1 MHVVKRDGR
10 TESVSFDKITLRIS
24 NLVELEGHK
33 VLDNVDVISLVQKV
47 IRHVYQGVTTVELD
61 EQTAVTSA
69 AMITVHPDYDS
80 LAGRVCVSNNHKT
93 TPWSFAECV
102 DALMSNVDVNGSP
115 NPLLAPWF
123 PSVVAEHEERIQAAI
138 DYDRDFECTYFGF
151 KTLEKGYLIKATRS
165 RSAKPAVVERPQH
178 MWMRVAIGIHGADV
192 DAAIETYDLMSKGF
206 FTHATPTLFNSG
218 TPRPQNSSCF
228 LMKVPEDSI
237 KGIYKALASC
247 ADISKFAGGIGLSAH
262 DVRACGSLIRGTNG
276 TSTGLVPMLRNF
288 NSTARYVNQG
298 SKRKGSIAVYLE
310 PWHPDVEAFLDLRK
324 NHGDEESRCRDLFIS
339 LWVPDLFMRRVEKGE
354 QWSLFCPDECPGL
367 DKVHGDE
374 FVRLY
379 CAYEA
384 QGRARRTMPAGR
396 LWSQIVTSQIET
408 GTPYLVS
415 KDQANA
421 KSNQKHLGTISSSNL
436 CAEIVEYTAPDEIAV
451 CNLAS
456 VCLPAFVLVEE
467 PTMPEPGAAAGSTA
481 LLGSPRKYGS
491 GWYDFRELIRVVGVV
506 VRNLNKVIDVNYYP
520 VEEARNSNVRHR
532 PVGVGVQ
539 GLADTFAH
547 LRLPFDSPEAM
558 LLNRHIFEC
567 IYYGCVD
574 ASVRLAEREG
584 PYSSFPGS
592 PASEGLLQY
601 RLWGRSPGDDGS
613 WIINP
618 LQWIALENR
627 VRASGMR
634 NSLLTALMPTASTSQ
649 IMGNAESFEPFH
661 GMVAKRSTLAGEFKQ
676 VNAYLVRDLQR
687 LGLWSESMKQ
697 SIVKNRGSVQG
708 IAEVPEDVQRLY
720 RTVWEIKQTPL
731 IGMAADRAIFVDQ
744 SQSMNVYLP
753 KPNMKDLTQII
764 FKCYKAGLKT
774 WVYYTRVM
782 PGVMAQQVSVE
793 PEPTSGRP
801 LAAGRLPAVSKD
813 PVAPSAEPV
822 EAKPTESKPEEAK
835 PTVSKP
841 EEVPLTPEAT
851 PATDTPV
858 YSSASSS
865 DPIFCPMGASC
876 DSCGA

>member
-1 MHVVKRDGR
+1 MGRPMQVVKRGGR
-10 TESVSFDKITLRIS
+10 LESVSFDKITLRIS
-24 NLVELEGHK
+24 NLVELEGHR
-33 VLDNVDVISLVQKV
+33 VLENVDVIALVQKV
-47 IRHVYQGVTTVELD
+47 IRHVYPGITTVELD

-69 AMITVHPDYDS
+69 AMITVHPDYDA

-93 TPWSFAECV
+93 TPCTFAECV
-102 DALMSNVDVNGSP
+102 DALMSNVDVNGNP
-115 NPLLAPWF
+115 NPLLASWF
-123 PSVVAEHEERIQAAI
+123 PGVATANAERIQSAI
-138 DYDRDFECTYFGF
+138 RYERDFECTYFGF
-151 KTLEKGYLIKATRS
+151 KTLERGYLIKAAGTAS
-165 RSAKPAVVERPQH
+165 SKPVVVERQQH
-178 MWMRVAIGIHGADV
+178 MWMRVSIGIHGEDV
-192 DAAIETYDLMSKGF
+192 DAAIETYDLMSRGF

-237 KGIYKALASC
+237 KGIYRALAWC
-247 ADISKFAGGIGLSAH
+247 ADISKFAGGIGMSAH
-262 DVRACGSLIRGTNG
+262 DVRASGSLIRGTNG

-310 PWHPDVEAFLDLRK
+310 PWHPDVEAFLELRK

-339 LWVPDLFMRRVEKGE
+339 LWVPDLFMRRVENGE
-354 QWSLFCPDECPGL
+354 QWSMFCPDECPGL
-367 DKVHGDE
+367 DKVYGAE
-374 FVRLY
+374 FDRMY
-379 CAYEA
+379 EAYEA
-384 QGRARRTMPAGR
+384 QGRARSTMPAAK
-396 LWSQIVTSQIET
+396 LWSQILTSQIET

-456 VCLPAFVLVEE
+456 VCLPSFVLSEE
-467 PTMPEPGAAAGSTA
+467 PARSATGDTSETA
-481 LLGSPRKYGS
+481 PAFLGSPLKYGS
-491 GWYDFRELIRVVGVV
+491 GWYDFRELIRVVRVV

-539 GLADTFAH
+539 GLADVFAR
-547 LRLPFDSPEAM
+547 LRLPFDSSGAM

-567 IYYGCVD
+567 IYYGCVE
-574 ASVRLAEREG
+574 ASVQLAERDG
-584 PYSSFPGS
+584 PYSSFRGS
-592 PASEGLLQY
+592 PASKGLLQY
-601 RLWGRSPGDDGS
+601 RLWGRSPGDDDE
-613 WIINP
+613 WLINP
-618 LQWIALENR
+618 LQWEALESK
-627 VRASGMR
+627 VRTVGMR

-676 VNAYLVRDLQR
+676 VNGYLVSDLQS
-687 LGLWSESMKQ
+687 LGLWSEAMKQ
-697 SIVKNRGSVQG
+697 AIVKNRGSVQG
-708 IAEVPEDVQRLY
+708 IAGIPLDVQRLY
-720 RTVWEIKQTPL
+720 RTVWEIKQTPV
-731 IGMAADRAIFVDQ
+731 IRMASDRAIFVDQ
-744 SQSMNVYLP
+744 SQSMNIYLP

-793 PEPTSGRP
+793 PESPTGCARAVTRNPCVVDVGGSCGVP
-801 LAAGRLPAVSKD
+801 GVPGVTGVTGSAGATKHQGPTTIEKDGVAADGG
-813 PVAPSAEPV
+813 
-822 EAKPTESKPEEAK
+822 
-835 PTVSKP
+835 
-841 EEVPLTPEAT
+841 AT
-851 PATDTPV
+851 
-858 YSSASSS
+858 S
-865 DPIFCPMGASC
+865 DPIFCKMGASC

>member
-10 TESVSFDKITLRIS
+10 TESVSFDKITLRIT
-24 NLVELEGHK
+24 NLVEMEGHK

-61 EQTAVTSA
+61 EQTAVTAA
-69 AMITVHPDYDS
+69 AMVTVHPDYDA

-93 TPWSFAECV
+93 TPATFAECV
-102 DALMSNVDVNGSP
+102 ETLMANVDVNGSP
-115 NPLLAPWF
+115 NPLVSPNFREVLAE
-123 PSVVAEHEERIQAAI
+123 SGDRIQAAI
-138 DYDRDFECTYFGF
+138 DYDRDFACTYFGF
-151 KTLEKGYLIKATRS
+151 KTLEKGYLIRATS
-165 RSAKPAVVERPQH
+165 SPSARPSVVERPQH
-178 MWMRVAIGIHGADV
+178 MWMRVAMGIHGSDV
-192 DAAIETYDLMSKGF
+192 DAVIETYHLMSKGF

-237 KGIYKALASC
+237 KGIYKALAWC
-247 ADISKFAGGIGLSAH
+247 ADISKFAGGIGISAH
-262 DVRACGSLIRGTNG
+262 DVRASGSLIRGTNG

-310 PWHPDVEAFLDLRK
+310 PWHPDIESFLELRK

-339 LWVPDLFMRRVEKGE
+339 LWVPDLFMRRVESGE

-367 DKVHGDE
+367 DKVHGEE
-374 FVRLY
+374 FDRMY

-384 QGRARRTMPAGR
+384 QGRARRTMSAAK
-396 LWSQIVTSQIET
+396 LWTQIVTSQIET

-456 VCLPAFVLVEE
+456 VCLPAFVLAG
-467 PTMPEPGAAAGSTA
+467 EPGPAREGDAPAF
-481 LLGSPRKYGS
+481 LGSPRKYGT
-491 GWYDFRELIRVVGVV
+491 GWYDFAELVRVVKVV
-506 VRNLNKVIDVNYYP
+506 VRNLNRVIDVNYYP
-520 VEEARNSNVRHR
+520 VEEARNSNLRHR

-539 GLADTFAH
+539 GLADAFAR
-547 LRLPFDSPEAM
+547 LRLPFDSPEAA

-567 IYYGCVD
+567 IYYGCVE
-574 ASVRLAEREG
+574 ASVQLSEKYG
-584 PYSSFPGS
+584 PYSTFRGS

-601 RLWGRSPGDDGS
+601 RLWNRAPGDDDS
-613 WIINP
+613 WLINP
-618 LQWIALENR
+618 LQWIALEKK
-627 VRASGMR
+627 VKAQGMR

-676 VNAYLVRDLQR
+676 VNGYLVADLQR
-687 LGLWSESMKQ
+687 LGIWSEAMKQ

-708 IAEVPEDVQRLY
+708 VPGVPEDLQMLY

-731 IGMAADRAIFVDQ
+731 IRMAADRGIFVDQ
-744 SQSMNVYLP
+744 SQSMNVYLS

-793 PEPTSGRP
+793 PEAAPMVSQASGRP
-801 LAAGRLPAVSKD
+801 HARATTVATLPTGNSGASGAAGTTV
-813 PVAPSAEPV
+813 V
-822 EAKPTESKPEEAK
+822 E
-835 PTVSKP
+835 
-841 EEVPLTPEAT
+841 
-851 PATDTPV
+851 TDTTETTGDDG
-858 YSSASSS
+858 AKEDSS
-865 DPIFCPMGASC
+865 DPTFCTMGAAC